1 MASGVRWC
9 PQMPV
14 LDINSF
20 RARLRPGIAE
30 AGFAICAG
38 LAFLLVFKMALRDV
52 PAAAYAA
59 RDDGVITLSHAR
71 NLVDYGFVGINPS
84 GERIEGF
91 SAPLQFLVF
100 AMVYGFTHV
109 GYATFLA
116 AQTVLSTLLL
126 GAGFFRLLRAAGAD
140 QMVALVGAVI
150 GAGVL
155 GSCGAFL
162 LWHHSGMEN
171 ALMNCAVVWL
181 LALLVEACA
190 QGRPSAALP
199 LVAFA
204 ASIARIDAVF
214 FVAPLMFLAVLLGP
228 RTLLPRG
235 VAWAAAWIAFFSL
248 RAWYFGAL
256 QPNTAVAQQIDVT
269 ANLVSW
275 LTGERLP
282 DTLAAFDQV
291 VARNPLWL
299 AMLAA
304 PLLVVVRRE
313 RPVLVGVGL
322 CFLLI
327 LLCLAHPMLFG
338 KARLDPARL
347 TSFLAPVCVGL
358 MLIVAVRTRLPA
370 PVGLAIAATTLVPP
384 LRAFLPG
391 QLYEICCS
399 SEAFEGVRAWA
410 TRVAAEHHI
419 VRPLL
424 ATPDLGAVSFSKELN
439 VLDLGSL
446 GSDVMSRVSDSR
458 ILREWF
464 FELAAPDLVEVH
476 DYWWIK
482 NSFLFNDPRFRQRYA
497 VLDEHASPWFAQ
509 NAPLFQDGRS
519 GRYLRRE
526 LMRDSTGPERR
537 LHDAMA
543 ASPSVETLANELR
556 TCDRGGAPACLY
568 VLRTAYRFLP
578 ELSGRQGELEAL
590 FASASDARFRNWA
603 MAVLRARRDGRLS
616 RAVIAWSAGAHHGS

>member
-1 MASGVRWC
+1 
-9 PQMPV
+9 MPA
-14 LDINSF
+14 LDIGSL

-38 LAFLLVFKMALRDV
+38 FAFLLVFKLVLRDV
-52 PAAAYAA
+52 PATTYAA

-71 NLVDYGFVGINPS
+71 NLVDYGFVGVNPS

-100 AMVYGFTHV
+100 AAVYAVTHV
-109 GYATFLA
+109 GYPRFLA
-116 AQTVLSTLLL
+116 GQVVLCTLLL

-140 QMVALVGAVI
+140 RVVALLGAAI
-150 GAGVL
+150 AAGVL
-155 GSCGAFL
+155 GSCGTFL

-171 ALMNCAVVWL
+171 ALMHCCMVWL
-181 LALLVEACA
+181 LALLVDACA
-190 QGRPSAALP
+190 GGKPSAALP

-214 FVAPLMFLAVLLGP
+214 FVAPLMLVAVLLGP
-228 RTLLPRG
+228 RTLLASAL
-235 VAWAAAWIAFFSL
+235 AWAIAWISFFSL

-256 QPNTAVAQQIDVT
+256 QPNTAVAQQIDVA

-282 DTLAAFDQV
+282 ASLTAFDQV
-291 VARNPLWL
+291 VGRNPLWL
-299 AMLAA
+299 ALLAA
-304 PLLVVVRRE
+304 ALLVVARRE
-313 RPVLVGVGL
+313 LPVLIGVRL
-322 CFLLI
+322 CSLLI

-338 KARLDPARL
+338 QARLDPARL

-358 MLIVAVRTRLPA
+358 MLIVAVRTRFSA
-370 PVGLAIAATTLVPP
+370 PVGLAVAAATMMPP
-384 LRAFLPG
+384 FRAFLPG

-410 TRVAAEHHI
+410 TRTAAEHHI

-424 ATPDLGAVSFSKELN
+424 ANADLGAVSFSKELN

-446 GSDVMSRVSDSR
+446 GSDVMSRVSGSR
-458 ILREWF
+458 VLREWF

-482 NSFLFNDPRFRQRYA
+482 NSFLFNDPRFRQRYE
-497 VLDEHASPWFAQ
+497 VLEEHASPWSEL
-509 NAPLFQDGRS
+509 NAPSFPDARS
-519 GRYLRRE
+519 GRYLRRD
-526 LMRDSTGPERR
+526 LMRNSTSPERR

-543 ASPSVETLANELR
+543 WSPSVETLANELR
-556 TCDRGGAPACLY
+556 TCDRGGPGACLY

-590 FASASDARFRNWA
+590 FASASDARFRSWA
-603 MAVLRARRDGRLS
+603 MAVLRARHDGRLS
-616 RAVIAWSAGAHHGS
+616 RAAIAWSAGANAF